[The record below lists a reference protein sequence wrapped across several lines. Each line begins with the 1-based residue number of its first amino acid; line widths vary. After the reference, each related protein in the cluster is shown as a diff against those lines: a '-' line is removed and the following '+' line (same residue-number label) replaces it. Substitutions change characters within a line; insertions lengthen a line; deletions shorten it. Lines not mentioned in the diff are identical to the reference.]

1 MGLRP
6 HRESQSHTTSGRR
19 AGGPLGYTAGPAV
32 KPRRPQD
39 QSCPIEWQEI
49 GSRGLPRMRWWLLK
63 DNVTMFF
70 SFNHIPLY
78 VSKLALDAGLFF
90 LKVSVSAGV
99 SSISRVLA

>member
-1 MGLRP
+1 
-6 HRESQSHTTSGRR
+6 
-19 AGGPLGYTAGPAV
+19 
-32 KPRRPQD
+32 
-39 QSCPIEWQEI
+39 
-49 GSRGLPRMRWWLLK
+49 MRWWLLK
-63 DNVTMFF
+63 DNVTMFS